1 MNLEISSKKI
11 GNPLL
16 VELLGKLTDCFEKL
30 GRSFYVIGATSRDL
44 IMRQLAN
51 VSAQRRTKDLDIAI
65 AIPDWGKFEEIS
77 QLLISEGFT
86 KSKDKQRF
94 YWKDYE
100 LDIVPYGGVTKDD
113 DNIYWPPE
121 EEIAMSV
128 KGFDEVLKD
137 AITVSIDRKIDIK
150 IASLYGLFLLKLNAW
165 IDRHYKTK
173 KDAEDM
179 SFILGNYFD
188 ANCDLNLERN
198 FHSEVYERDDFDTYI
213 IGAIWLAYDLL
224 PLLNTEQLI
233 YYRDIIKEETKK
245 GVDSLFINQI
255 LESDSNL
262 SYEQVK
268 QACEEIAD
276 IFTIESQNRKKMGGD
291 GSKEKQ

>member
-16 VELLGKLTDCFEKL
+16 VELLGKLTDCFAKL
-30 GRSFYVIGATSRDL
+30 GQSFYVIGATSRDI

-65 AIPDWGKFEEIS
+65 AIPNWEKFEEIS
-77 QLLISEGFT
+77 QLLISEGFE

-121 EEIAMSV
+121 EDIAMSV
-128 KGFDEVLKD
+128 KGFNEVLKD
-137 AITVSIDRKIDIK
+137 AITVSVDGKFDVK

-165 IDRHYKTK
+165 IDRHYKTM
-173 KDAEDM
+173 KDAEDL
-179 SFILGNYFD
+179 SFILENYFE
-188 ANCDLNLERN
+188 ANLDLNTERD

-213 IGAIWLAYDLL
+213 VGAIWLAYDLL
-224 PLLNTEQLI
+224 PLLNIEQLI
-233 YYRDIIKEETKK
+233 YYRDIIQEEIKK
-245 GVDSLFINQI
+245 SEGSLLINQI

-268 QACEEIAD
+268 QTWKEIAD
-276 IFTIESQNRKKMGGD
+276 IFDIESQNREKPETD
-291 GSKEKQ
+291 GSKEEQ

>member
-1 MNLEISSKKI
+1 MNLVISSKKI
-11 GNPLL
+11 GNSLL
-16 VELLGKLTDCFEKL
+16 VELLRKLTDCFEKI
-30 GRSFYVIGATSRDL
+30 GQPFYVIGATSRDL

-65 AIPDWGKFEEIS
+65 AIPNWEKFEEIS
-77 QLLISEGFT
+77 QLLISEGFK
-86 KSKDKQRF
+86 KSEDKQRF

-100 LDIVPYGGVTKDD
+100 LDIVPYGGVTKAD

-137 AITVSIDRKIDIK
+137 AITVSIDGTFDVK

-173 KDAEDM
+173 KDAEDI

-188 ANCDLNLERN
+188 ANNDLNLERN
-198 FHSEVYERDDFDTYI
+198 FHWEVYEREDFDTYI
-213 IGAIWLAYDLL
+213 VGAIWLAYDLL
-224 PLLNTEQLI
+224 PLLSTALLI
-233 YYRDIIKEETKK
+233 YYRNAIQEETKK
-245 GVDSLFINQI
+245 GEGSLLINQI
-255 LESDSNL
+255 LESDSTL

-268 QACEEIAD
+268 QAWEEIAD
-276 IFTIESQNRKKMGGD
+276 IFNTESQNREKAKGD
-291 GSKEKQ
+291 GSEEEQ

>member
-30 GRSFYVIGATSRDL
+30 GLPFYVIGATSRDL

-65 AIPDWGKFEEIS
+65 AIPDWEKFEEIS

-100 LDIVPYGGVTKDD
+100 LDIVPYGGVSKDD

-137 AITVSIDRKIDIK
+137 AITVSIDGTFDVK

-165 IDRHYKTK
+165 VDRHYKTK

-188 ANCDLNLERN
+188 ANCDLNLERD
-198 FHSEVYERDDFDTYI
+198 FHSEVYEREDFDTYI
-213 IGAIWLAYDLL
+213 VGAIWLAYDLL
-224 PLLNTEQLI
+224 PLLCTEQLI
-233 YYRDIIKEETKK
+233 HYRNIIQEETKK
-245 GVDSLFINQI
+245 GESSLLINQM

-262 SYEQVK
+262 SYERVK
-268 QACEEIAD
+268 QTWEEIAD
-276 IFTIESQNRKKMGGD
+276 IFNAESQNREKSEGD
-291 GSKEKQ
+291 GSEKE